1 MAKRSMSALSRLLG
15 RGSKTRAEDG
25 QEEEDKNKPMEGDGA
40 VDPNEEED
48 TAEGQDTE
56 DGAAEPGEEEDE
68 DMAEGEDG
76 EKDKAQDKAKGGK
89 SAGRASAE
97 FRKGRAAGVAAERAR
112 WASVFGNKAAQGR
125 EATAAALLAAGDASA
140 GEITAMLPTLP
151 QGGATAATGL
161 ADRMRQTQTRNPLGA
176 GGPADGGRR
185 ASLAD
190 RMAQMTGK
198 R

>member
-15 RGSKTRAEDG
+15 RGSRTRAEDG

-48 TAEGQDTE
+48 AAEDQDTE
-56 DGAAEPGEEEDE
+56 DGAAEPGEDEDE

-76 EKDKAQDKAKGGK
+76 EEDAGKAKGKGG
-89 SAGRASAE
+89 AHGVRASAD
-97 FRKGRAAGVAAERAR
+97 FRKGRDTGVAAERAR
-112 WASVFGNKAAQGR
+112 WASVFGNKAVQGR
-125 EATAAALLAAGDASA
+125 EATAAALLAAGNASA
-140 GEITAMLPTLP
+140 REITAMLPTLP
-151 QGGATAATGL
+151 QGGASAATGL

-190 RMAQMTGK
+190 RMKAMTAK
-198 R
+198 S